1 MTQITNNRE
10 KRGFDMSDV
19 LIGRRASTAALAL
32 FGLISALIG
41 WDLIMD
47 YESGTDWLHLA
58 VELLIL
64 LMAAAGLVW
73 LCIRFL
79 LLRDAAQLLKRDL
92 MAAKAE
98 ARKWREE
105 SRDLLQGLG
114 LAIERQFARWKL
126 TPAESEV
133 GLLLLKGLSHKE
145 AAKAR
150 GTSERTVRQQARS
163 LYLKAGLAG
172 RSELAAFFLEDLLLP
187 HDSHA

>member
-1 MTQITNNRE
+1 MTENVQNKE

-19 LIGRRASTAALAL
+19 LFGRRSSMAAVAL
-32 FGLISALIG
+32 FGVIAALIG

-47 YESGTDWLHLA
+47 YESGTDWLHLF
-58 VELLIL
+58 VESLVL

-73 LCIRFL
+73 LCVRFL
-79 LLRDAAQLLKRDL
+79 LLKDAAQLLKRDL

-98 ARKWREE
+98 ARRWREE

-114 LAIERQFARWKL
+114 VAIERQFARWKL

-133 GLLLLKGLSHKE
+133 GLLLLKGLSHRE
-145 AAKAR
+145 AARVR

-187 HDSHA
+187 HETRT